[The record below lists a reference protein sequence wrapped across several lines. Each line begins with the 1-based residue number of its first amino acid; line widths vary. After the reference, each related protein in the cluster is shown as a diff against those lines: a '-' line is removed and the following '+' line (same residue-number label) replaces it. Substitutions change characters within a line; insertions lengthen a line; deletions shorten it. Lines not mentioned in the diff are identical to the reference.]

1 MENITIGQRV
11 FLALCKGGSS
21 GMAGTVTGLSKRY
34 GMRYVV
40 IEKNGKRYSA
50 PVDNAQE
57 G

>member
-21 GMAGTVTGLSKRY
+21 GIAGTVTGFSKRY

-40 IEKNGKRYSA
+40 IEKNDKRYSA

>member
-21 GMAGTVTGLSKRY
+21 GIAGTVTGFSERY